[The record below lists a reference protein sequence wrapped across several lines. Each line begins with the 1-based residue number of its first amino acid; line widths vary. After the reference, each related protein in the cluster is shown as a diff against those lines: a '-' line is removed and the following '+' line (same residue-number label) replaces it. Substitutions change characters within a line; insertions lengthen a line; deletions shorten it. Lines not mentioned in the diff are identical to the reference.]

1 LQGAREKELASD
13 FPQQS
18 QHKSYCPKRYED
30 PRTVG
35 LDAAGDS
42 SNRVAQLRSRIRS
55 LQDLR
60 SQAGTETPLESE
72 PPAAPHVERAAV
84 CAVPAAWVPECSQTA
99 SRPSSRPPTF
109 SQRPGSQEPT
119 DKLSSILS
127 FLDEVEESSR
137 ADICSLVSS
146 ARSSRPACEFDRLG
160 LELPSDAPSVMEA
173 GRAATSSRAPAS
185 CLAGD
190 ALALHSRV
198 SLLEVEVNDK
208 KKIIGTLKQ
217 ALSEAKERERQ
228 AVQEVAREWQDKS
241 DKQKA
246 HYESGLERQLKL
258 VDRLLNDKTELT
270 KRCELFSEELKAVE
284 RKFQMKMEE
293 LEEQSSK
300 DLSRQKHN
308 WMSAEKLRREAWE
321 KDKTREIKEITIKG
335 LQPEVERILAERK
348 QERHKLEERNKEMME
363 SQRRELTEMAQVQVR
378 EARALLLKEQ
388 EQLLDQERE
397 GHRRKIR
404 DEFDKFSVQLQE
416 ERAKC
421 AADLL
426 AERRKYEQILKQGAQ
441 DFETR
446 LYDAVAAERAKG
458 EAAVQ
463 GAKSSASDTE
473 ERHRSEIQSLHE
485 RYRVEKEQWQREHI
499 ERAQADLERRETAL
513 RDELTKERDRQLE
526 VLVDR
531 LGREHVEQQRVIKDE
546 SAAQVDR
553 VRSEASEEA
562 RRLSAQLEEARSQI
576 STLDTQRALTEQ
588 TVQGLQRQLDLEG
601 ERAAELETQ
610 IRNLEADRTS
620 VRKDHELGLEKHRDE
635 LSRICESKDKEIEAA
650 RAEVLQL
657 NRRISEEQSR
667 SEEHRRE
674 AKQREEQIIS
684 DLEKRVKRTLQAK
697 DDAIGELRT
706 RCAAS
711 DNKVREFEYL
721 LARQREELLSGITRD
736 ALS

>member
-1 LQGAREKELASD
+1 
-13 FPQQS
+13 
-18 QHKSYCPKRYED
+18 
-30 PRTVG
+30 
-35 LDAAGDS
+35 
-42 SNRVAQLRSRIRS
+42 
-55 LQDLR
+55 
-60 SQAGTETPLESE
+60 
-72 PPAAPHVERAAV
+72 
-84 CAVPAAWVPECSQTA
+84 
-99 SRPSSRPPTF
+99 
-109 SQRPGSQEPT
+109 
-119 DKLSSILS
+119 
-127 FLDEVEESSR
+127 
-137 ADICSLVSS
+137 
-146 ARSSRPACEFDRLG
+146 
-160 LELPSDAPSVMEA
+160 
-173 GRAATSSRAPAS
+173 
-185 CLAGD
+185 
-190 ALALHSRV
+190 
-198 SLLEVEVNDK
+198 
-208 KKIIGTLKQ
+208 
-217 ALSEAKERERQ
+217 
-228 AVQEVAREWQDKS
+228 
-241 DKQKA
+241 
-246 HYESGLERQLKL
+246 
-258 VDRLLNDKTELT
+258 
-270 KRCELFSEELKAVE
+270 
-284 RKFQMKMEE
+284 
-293 LEEQSSK
+293 
-300 DLSRQKHN
+300 
-308 WMSAEKLRREAWE
+308 
-321 KDKTREIKEITIKG
+321 
-335 LQPEVERILAERK
+335 
-348 QERHKLEERNKEMME
+348 
-363 SQRRELTEMAQVQVR
+363 
-378 EARALLLKEQ
+378 
-388 EQLLDQERE
+388 
-397 GHRRKIR
+397 
-404 DEFDKFSVQLQE
+404 VQLQE